1 MSCSN
6 PLSVWYDG
14 INHKTGKR
22 IMRFRPNIDKGQ
34 LQDYPDDRVAC
45 GQCLG
50 CRLDHA
56 KFWQN
61 RCLMEMQDHVQ
72 TWFLTLTYDD
82 DHLQE
87 VKRSYECFDWPDPDT
102 GEVRSVP
109 CASLDLDCVQK
120 WKKRLAKAWSK
131 RSDVPLRFFGCGE
144 YGDSTHRPHYHF
156 LVFGLDLDESE
167 LIFYKHSRIGN
178 VTYPLYNCDWISD
191 TWGKGHVVLAK
202 GSYETAGY
210 VARYVLKKR
219 VGKDKSFYARYNIDP
234 PFINMSRRP
243 GIGLPYL
250 DQVTSVIVT
259 DDGIDDIVIST
270 EKGHKVIT
278 VSGYM
283 LDKLEKV
290 YPDIVQKVKDN
301 RRAFMVERKRQ
312 MMQRS
317 DMPYWQQLARNGE
330 MLESKTKSLMLRGA
344 VDIEK

>member
-1 MSCSN
+1 MSCSS
-6 PLSVWYDG
+6 PLGVWYDG
-14 INHKTGKR
+14 INPVTGKR
-22 IMRFRPNIDKGQ
+22 VMSFRPNLGKGHLVNQ
-34 LQDYPDDRVAC
+34 PHDYVAC

-61 RCLMEMQDHVQ
+61 RCLMEMQDHNQ

-82 DHLQE
+82 DHLPL
-87 VKRSYECFDWPDPDT
+87 RSYECFDWPDPAT

-109 CASLDLDCVQK
+109 CATLDLDSIQK
-120 WKKRLAKAWSK
+120 WKKRLSKAWSY
-131 RSDVPLRFFGCGE
+131 RSDKSLRFFGCGE

-167 LIFYKHSRIGN
+167 LQYYKTSRAGAVN
-178 VTYPLYNCDWISD
+178 NKLYNCDWISK
-191 TWGKGHVVLAK
+191 TWSNGYVVLAK

-210 VARYVLKKR
+210 IARYVLKKR
-219 VGKDKSFYARYNIDP
+219 VGIDKEFYERFNIDP

-250 DQVTSVIVT
+250 DSVTEVIVT

-270 EKGHKVIT
+270 EKGAKRIT

-283 LDKLEKV
+283 LDKLANV
-290 YPDIVQKVKDN
+290 YPEIVDRTKDM
-301 RRAFMVERKRQ
+301 RRAFMDDRKATMKQ
-312 MMQRS
+312 SS
-317 DMPYWQQLARNGE
+317 DMPYVYQLQRNGE
-330 MLESKTKSLMLRGA
+330 LLEAKTKSLMLRGA
-344 VDIEK
+344 ADIEK

>member
-6 PLSVWYDG
+6 PRFVWYDG
-14 INHKTGKR
+14 INSVTGKR
-22 IMRFRPNIDKGQ
+22 VINFRPNLEKGQ
-34 LQDYPDDRVAC
+34 LIDHPHGFIAC

-61 RCLMEMQDHVQ
+61 RCLMEMQDHEQ

-82 DHLQE
+82 EHLPL
-87 VKRSYECFDWPDPDT
+87 RSYECFDWPDPET

-109 CASLDLDCVQK
+109 CATLDLDAIQK
-120 WKKRLAKAWSK
+120 WKKRLAKAWTA
-131 RSDVPLRFFGCGE
+131 RSDKPLRFFGCGE

-156 LVFGLDLDESE
+156 LVFGLDLDDAD
-167 LIFYKHSRIGN
+167 LKYYKTSRAGSVN
-178 VTYPLYNCDWISD
+178 NKLYNCDWISK
-191 TWGKGHVVLAK
+191 TWPNGYVVLAK

-210 VARYVLKKR
+210 IARYVLKKR
-219 VGKDKSFYARYNIDP
+219 VGIDREFYERYNIDP

-250 DQVTSVIVT
+250 DKVTELIVS

-270 EKGHKVIT
+270 EKGSKRIT

-283 LDKLEKV
+283 LDKLAKV
-290 YPDIVQKVKDN
+290 YPEIVDKTKDI
-301 RRAFMVERKRQ
+301 RREVMEQRKFT
-312 MMQRS
+312 MMQQS
-317 DMPYWQQLARNGE
+317 DIPYLDQLGRNGE
-330 MLESKTKSLMLRGA
+330 ILEAKTKSLMMRGA
-344 VDIEK
+344 VDFEK